1 MVRMSL
7 FVFLL
12 FAALSCSDAP
22 AVSSSVSHDEVPMPF
37 YPSDEG
43 SAATQGVECFLK
55 VEEKLLA
62 RGDVELSFYFVN
74 ESEDSVVWVEG
85 TLRLPPVIADTLF
98 VALPAASIS
107 LQ

>member
-1 MVRMSL
+1 
-7 FVFLL
+7 
-12 FAALSCSDAP
+12 
-22 AVSSSVSHDEVPMPF
+22 
-37 YPSDEG
+37 
-43 SAATQGVECFLK
+43 

-62 RGDVELSFYFVN
+62 HGDVELSFYFVN
-74 ESEDSVVWVEG
+74 ESGDSVVWVEG